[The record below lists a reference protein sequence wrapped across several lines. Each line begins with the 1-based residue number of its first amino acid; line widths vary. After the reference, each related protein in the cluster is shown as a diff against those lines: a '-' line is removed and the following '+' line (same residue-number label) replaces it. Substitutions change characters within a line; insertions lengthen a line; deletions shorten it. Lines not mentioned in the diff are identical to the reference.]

1 MEVAEHLGAI
11 FEFREV
17 EITSSTPYSLKRP
30 YLDIVET
37 FMKIRIATV
46 IILIFQIIS
55 HFVRRC
61 QVPRLP
67 ISVSKHPSKDKSG
80 IRNPYR
86 SHRHRCSIQQ
96 AEDIALIPRQ
106 C

>member
-17 EITSSTPYSLKRP
+17 EITSSTPYSLKQP

-37 FMKIRIATV
+37 FIKIQIATV
-46 IILIFQIIS
+46 IVSIFQVNS
-55 HFVRRC
+55 HFVQRC
-61 QVPRLP
+61 QALRLP

-96 AEDIALIPRQ
+96 AEGIALIPR
-106 C
+106 